1 MNLSLNSNANRLPKL
16 YGNNKLWCKL
26 FCISGPQYYNM
37 FFAFILMSLPNA
49 CLLFIYIRAYSQISI
64 LYQIIISFFIYI
76 LEIIMM
82 ILGGCSDPGI
92 LPRHPNDLYYTTNR
106 PILHTVL
113 NGNKIILPFC
123 YSCSMYRPP
132 RTSHCSV
139 CDNCVERFDHHCLW
153 LGTCIGKRN
162 YRYFFGLLI
171 SLFINLLFQICSG
184 IYYVI
189 SQSKKL
195 KNKEKNSLFLVIA
208 YSAIVAYDILF
219 LVCFL
224 AKLLFVH
231 LFLVFKSITFYE
243 LVKKKLSIYPTNP
256 FRKYRFDVFK
266 KIIFGFPDKSIFV
279 SFMKN
284 LINKEKK
291 KKETPKNL
299 NDSIII
305 NKNKMLLQEG
315 VEYEFN
321 EQTKN
326 NRRSKDFYN
335 YNQNLNSELD
345 EINKKVVDYLNTN
358 SEQREFARYESTQNL
373 KQSREEKINI
383 NYTKKSNNQQVP
395 PLKKRKI
402 NEVLITNKNQTT
414 SQNSEQNIFKVKID
428 NNAKISKKNKYKNI
442 LNKSNNMKKQISRI
456 GSSFFSEIGE
466 YGGKYNKIN
475 ETKSMEN
482 SNINNFMTN
491 RNNNN
496 DNDKNEEIQ
505 FNEFPDIIFS
515 NNLKVKKIYYTVDFT
530 EEESNAGKNRKI
542 NIHPNIPKILER
554 KCLSE
559 RNIEITTSKLNSLK
573 EE

>member
-1 MNLSLNSNANRLPKL
+1 
-16 YGNNKLWCKL
+16 
-26 FCISGPQYYNM
+26 
-37 FFAFILMSLPNA
+37 
-49 CLLFIYIRAYSQISI
+49 
-64 LYQIIISFFIYI
+64 
-76 LEIIMM
+76 
-82 ILGGCSDPGI
+82 
-92 LPRHPNDLYYTTNR
+92 
-106 PILHTVL
+106 
-113 NGNKIILPFC
+113 
-123 YSCSMYRPP
+123 
-132 RTSHCSV
+132 
-139 CDNCVERFDHHCLW
+139 
-153 LGTCIGKRN
+153 
-162 YRYFFGLLI
+162 
-171 SLFINLLFQICSG
+171 
-184 IYYVI
+184 
-189 SQSKKL
+189 
-195 KNKEKNSLFLVIA
+195 
-208 YSAIVAYDILF
+208 
-219 LVCFL
+219 
-224 AKLLFVH
+224 
-231 LFLVFKSITFYE
+231 
-243 LVKKKLSIYPTNP
+243 
-256 FRKYRFDVFK
+256 
-266 KIIFGFPDKSIFV
+266 
-279 SFMKN
+279 MKN

-321 EQTKN
+321 DQNKN

-345 EINKKVVDYLNTN
+345 EINKKVLDYINTN
-358 SEQREFARYESTQNL
+358 SEQRELAYYESTQNL
-373 KQSREEKINI
+373 KQSKEEKMNI
-383 NYTKKSNNQQVP
+383 NYTKKNNNQQFP

-402 NEVLITNKNQTT
+402 NEVLITNRNQAT

-428 NNAKISKKNKYKNI
+428 NNTKKSKKNKYKNI
-442 LNKSNNMKKQISRI
+442 INKSNNMKKQISHI

-466 YGGKYNKIN
+466 YDGKYKKMN

-482 SNINNFMTN
+482 SNINNILTN